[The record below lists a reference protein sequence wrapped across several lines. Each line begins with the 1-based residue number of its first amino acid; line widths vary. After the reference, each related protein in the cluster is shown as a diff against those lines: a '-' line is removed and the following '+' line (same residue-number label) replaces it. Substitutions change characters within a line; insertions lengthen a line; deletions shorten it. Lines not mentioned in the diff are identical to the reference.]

1 MLPSPH
7 WLGIEH
13 LGIAVRDLDAAETIY
28 SQLLG
33 VRPYK
38 REEVASEGVMTS
50 FFAVGGNKIELLA
63 ATRPDSPIAS
73 FLEKRGEGLHHVA
86 YAVTDLQ
93 AELDRLD
100 AAGVALIHRQPKP
113 GADGKIIAFLHP
125 KSTGGSLIEL
135 CQDAPR

>member
-13 LGIAVRDLDAAETIY
+13 LGIAVRDLDAAEILYTGM
-28 SQLLG
+28 LG
-33 VRPYK
+33 VGPYK

-50 FFAVGGNKIELLA
+50 FFAIGGNKIELLA
-63 ATRPDSPIAS
+63 ATRSDSPIAS
-73 FLEKRGEGLHHVA
+73 FIEKRGEGLHHVA
-86 YAVTDLQ
+86 YAVADLQ

-100 AAGVALIHRQPKP
+100 ADGVALIHRHPKP

-125 KSTGGSLIEL
+125 KATGGSLIEL
-135 CQDAPR
+135 CQDL

>member
-13 LGIAVRDLDAAETIY
+13 LGIAVVDLDAAEILYTG
-28 SQLLG
+28 LLG
-33 VRPYK
+33 VGPYK

-63 ATRPDSPIAS
+63 ATRPDSPIAT
-73 FLEKRGEGLHHVA
+73 FIEKRGEGLHHVA
-86 YAVTDLQ
+86 YAVADLQ

-100 AAGVALIHRQPKP
+100 AAGITLIHRHPKP
-113 GADGKIIAFLHP
+113 GADGKIIAFSHP
-125 KSTGGSLIEL
+125 KATCGSLIEL
-135 CQDAPR
+135 CQDL

>member
-13 LGIAVRDLDAAETIY
+13 LGIAVRDLDAAEILYTG
-28 SQLLG
+28 LLG
-33 VRPYK
+33 VGPYK

-73 FLEKRGEGLHHVA
+73 FIEKRGEGLHHVA
-86 YAVTDLQ
+86 YAVANLQ

-100 AAGVALIHRQPKP
+100 EAGIALIHRYPKP

-125 KSTGGSLIEL
+125 KATGGSLIEL
-135 CQDAPR
+135 CQDL

>member
-13 LGIAVRDLDAAETIY
+13 LGIAVRDLDTAEILYTG
-28 SQLLG
+28 LLG
-33 VRPYK
+33 IGPYK

-63 ATRPDSPIAS
+63 ATRQDSPIAT
-73 FLEKRGEGLHHVA
+73 FIEKRAEGLHHVA
-86 YAVTDLQ
+86 YAVADLQ

-100 AAGVALIHRQPKP
+100 AAGIALIHRHAKP

-125 KSTGGSLIEL
+125 KATGGSLIEL
-135 CQDAPR
+135 CQDL